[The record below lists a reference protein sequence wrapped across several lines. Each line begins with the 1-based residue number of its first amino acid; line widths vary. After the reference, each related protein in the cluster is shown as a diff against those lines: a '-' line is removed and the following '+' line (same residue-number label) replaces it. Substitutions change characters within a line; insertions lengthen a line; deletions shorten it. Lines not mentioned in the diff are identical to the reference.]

1 MSEETPNSPSSPEEP
16 ASTSEP
22 STRDREQTP
31 RAVNSGPSQNMAHR
45 SPASLDFSA
54 KILDIAKQSWAKAQP
69 VLQKNTI
76 KALLVANK
84 GSEHFLDNILPPL
97 TQKTIAA
104 IPADAKT
111 KFNTQKEKIQPT
123 LNKLQPIWQKVVLP
137 FWSNVVVP
145 NWGKLLN
152 FLRQRLPAELKN
164 TLTNRF
170 LTIGIAVVLW
180 FVLWLWGA
188 ITPDRSVA
196 QQKPV
201 RQPTVAT
208 RPASSP
214 KPTYSTPRTA
224 PSIAPKAPSAAVKVA
239 PKEPVAVAPPPPSP
253 SPVPIAP
260 PKPEIDLVAIQTQL
274 ESAIERQGDGLVK
287 SVQAPEKFQQLQ
299 INLSGDWYGLGKDEQ
314 DQLTQTLAQQSEK
327 LKFSKFELRDDQ
339 SALVA
344 RSPIVGNEVV
354 ILKRSS

>member
-1 MSEETPNSPSSPEEP
+1 MSEETPNSPPSPEEP
-16 ASTSEP
+16 AANSE
-22 STRDREQTP
+22 SSASGRAP
-31 RAVNSGPSQNMAHR
+31 RTVNSGPSPTTAQR
-45 SPASLDFSA
+45 SPTSQDTAA
-54 KILDIAKQSWAKAQP
+54 KILNIAKQTWAKAQP

-76 KALLVANK
+76 KALLAANK

-104 IPADAKT
+104 IPANAKT

-123 LNKLQPIWQKVVLP
+123 LNKLQPLWQKVVLP

-170 LTIGIAVVLW
+170 LTIGIAVILW

-196 QQKPV
+196 QPKPV
-201 RQPTVAT
+201 RQPAVAT
-208 RPASSP
+208 RTASPSN
-214 KPTYSTPRTA
+214 PTYSTPRTA
-224 PSIAPKAPSAAVKVA
+224 PSITPQAPRTPVKVS
-239 PKEPVAVAPPPPSP
+239 PKEPVAVAPPTPSP
-253 SPVPIAP
+253 SPVPVTP
-260 PKPEIDLVAIQTQL
+260 PKPEIDLAAIQTQL

-299 INLSGDWYGLGKDEQ
+299 INLSKDWYGLAKDEQ
-314 DQLTQTLAQQSEK
+314 DQLAQTLAQQSEK
-327 LKFSKFELRDDQ
+327 LKFAKFEVRDDQ
-339 SALVA
+339 NALVA
-344 RSPIVGNEVV
+344 RSPIVGNEVI

>member
-16 ASTSEP
+16 ASNSES
-22 STRDREQTP
+22 STRQQVP
-31 RAVNSGPSQNMAHR
+31 KVSNSRPSPTTAQQ
-45 SPASLDFSA
+45 SPASQDTSA
-54 KILDIAKQSWAKAQP
+54 KVLDIVKKTWAKAQP

-76 KALLVANK
+76 KALLAVNK
-84 GSEHFLDNILPPL
+84 GSEHFLDNVLPPL

-123 LNKLQPIWQKVVLP
+123 LNKVQPLWQKVVLP
-137 FWSNVVVP
+137 FWTNVVVP
-145 NWGKLLN
+145 NWGKLLD
-152 FLRQRLPAELKN
+152 FLRQRLPVELKN

-180 FVLWLWGA
+180 LVLWLWGA

-201 RQPTVAT
+201 RRPTVAT
-208 RPASSP
+208 RPASPP

-224 PSIAPKAPSAAVKVA
+224 PSIAPQSPSAPVKVV
-239 PKEPVAVAPPPPSP
+239 PKEPVAITPPPSSP
-253 SPVPIAP
+253 SPVPVTP
-260 PKPEIDLVAIQTQL
+260 PKPEIDLAAIQTQL
-274 ESAIERQGDGLVK
+274 ESAIERQGDGLLK
-287 SVQAPEKFQQLQ
+287 SVQAPEKFQRLQ
-299 INLSGDWYGLGKDEQ
+299 IGFSREWYGLAKDEQ
-314 DQLTQTLAQQSEK
+314 DQLAQTMAQQSEK

-339 SALVA
+339 NALVA
-344 RSPIVGNEVV
+344 RSPIVGNEVI